1 MLVARDTEKEGMI
14 RKGIEALGLCG
25 ERVNPRLKVS
35 RGTHRPW
42 ACAVQGRSPSLHV
55 ATKHLSCSL
64 SESKCTEGIQ
74 GLLRVP
80 WPARRSNQSTLKEVR
95 LKAGEGDHRG

>member
-1 MLVARDTEKEGMI
+1 MLVARDTGKEGMI

-25 ERVNPRLKVS
+25 ERMNPRVKVS

-42 ACAVQGRSPSLHV
+42 AHAVQGRSPSLHV
-55 ATKHLSCSL
+55 ATKHLNCSL
-64 SESKCTEGIQ
+64 SESQGTEGMQ

-80 WPARRSNQSTLKEVR
+80 WPARRSNQSTLKVR